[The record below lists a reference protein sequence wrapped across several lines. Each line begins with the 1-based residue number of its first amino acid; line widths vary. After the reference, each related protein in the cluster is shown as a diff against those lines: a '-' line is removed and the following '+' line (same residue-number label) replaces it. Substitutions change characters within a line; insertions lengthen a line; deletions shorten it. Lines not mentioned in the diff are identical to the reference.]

1 LTVEIISNGT
11 VGFAPAT
18 LEFEANV
25 TGQREQYTISSDD
38 DDGEESDDDDDD
50 DHDDH
55 DQTVL
60 HTFEEAATSNVTLT
74 AMDSKNQN
82 ASDSIEI
89 QVESAEVNQEDET
102 SKNSIKQT

>member
-11 VGFAPAT
+11 QDVAPAT

-25 TGQREQYTISSDD
+25 TGQTEQYTISSGD
-38 DDGEESDDDDDD
+38 DDGEESDD
-50 DHDDH
+50 DDH

-82 ASDSIEI
+82 ASDSIEM
-89 QVESAEVNQEDET
+89 QVESAEMNQEDET
-102 SKNSIKQT
+102 VQEQY

>member
-25 TGQREQYTISSDD
+25 TGQTEQYTISSDD
-38 DDGEESDDDDDD
+38 DDGEESDDD

-74 AMDSKNQN
+74 AMDNKNQN

-89 QVESAEVNQEDET
+89 QVENAEVNQENET
-102 SKNSIKQT
+102 VQEQY